1 MRIVIVGGG
10 FAGLKLARKL
20 NNKSGFDIWLL
31 DKNNYHQF
39 QPLFYQVATSG
50 LDASNISFP
59 LRKVFQNS
67 RNVRIRL
74 AEVLSIDHHLKK
86 VITDI
91 GDFEYDVLVLATGAD
106 TNFFGNALLQE
117 HAMPMKST
125 VEALRIRHDL
135 IHNFEEAVMEKN
147 PAELKKLMT
156 VVIAG
161 GGPTGVELSGAIAQM
176 KTDVLPKDYP
186 DLDFSGMQII
196 LLEGSDRLL
205 SAMSARSSEQSLGY
219 LQKLGVRVMLNT
231 MVKNYDGEEVLLQ
244 DGSSIPARL
253 VIWAAGIRGN
263 VLKGIDP
270 AIVVKGNRIRVDR
283 TNKVEGSDDI
293 YALGDLAYME
303 TPLYPKGHPQ
313 VANVAISQADRLAD
327 NLRRMEHQKPA
338 ELYEYHDK
346 GSMATVGRN
355 LAVVDIPKPRL
366 HFGGFLAWLVWML
379 LHLSLLLGVNNRIHV
394 FINWVV
400 NYITYDQ
407 NLRLIFREFYIHKE
421 KTAPKP
427 EVKKTVSVNP

>member
-20 NNKSGFDIWLL
+20 NNKAGFEIVLL
-31 DKNNYHQF
+31 DRNNYHQF

-74 AEVLSIDHHLKK
+74 AEVLSVDDHLKK
-86 VITDI
+86 LITDI
-91 GDFEYDVLVLATGAD
+91 GDFDYDILVLATGAD
-106 TNFFGNALLQE
+106 TNFFGNVLLQE

-135 IHNFEEAVMEKN
+135 IHNFEEAVMEKD

-161 GGPTGVELSGAIAQM
+161 GGPTGVELSGAVAQM

-205 SAMSARSSEQSLGY
+205 GAMSVKSSEQSLKY
-219 LQKLGVRVMLNT
+219 LQKLGVKVMLNT
-231 MVKNYDGEEVLLQ
+231 KVENYDGEVVLLQ
-244 DGSSIPARL
+244 DGSIIPAKL

-263 VLKGIDP
+263 VVKGIDP

-283 TNKVEGSDDI
+283 TNRVEGSVDI

-313 VANVAISQADRLAD
+313 VANVAISQADQLAD
-327 NLRRMEHQKPA
+327 NLRRLEVQKPV

-366 HFGGFLAWLVWML
+366 HFGGFLAWLVWMM
-379 LHLSLLLGVNNRIHV
+379 LHLLLLLGVNNRIHV

-427 EVKKTVSVNP
+427 ELKKNASVNP